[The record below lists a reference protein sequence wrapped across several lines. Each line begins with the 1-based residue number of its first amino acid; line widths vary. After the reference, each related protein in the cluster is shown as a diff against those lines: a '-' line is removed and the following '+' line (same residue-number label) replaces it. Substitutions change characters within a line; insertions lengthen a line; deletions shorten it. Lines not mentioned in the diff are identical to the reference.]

1 MSKKDLKSDE
11 ITMLLEHI
19 TNIVGLMNQ
28 EIEEIDTKITA
39 MQKRIE
45 ALNNG

>member
-1 MSKKDLKSDE
+1 MSKKDSKSEE

-19 TNIVGLMNQ
+19 TSIVGLMNQ
-28 EIEEIDTKITA
+28 EIDEMDTKITA
-39 MQKRIE
+39 IQKRIE